1 MLKRK
6 PTNLICVGCLSLLCT
21 ASSGVLASTPDHS
34 AEDLWH
40 SQCERGDQAEIE
52 RNYGLAEKLFQESL
66 VTAKPFGTQS
76 KELQTSTARLG
87 TIKLLQGQFDAAE
100 PFYLQALRM
109 VTDIRKHGEPEPD
122 SLGWLDDFGDAYETM
137 SKKHPEKEQMC
148 LEHCIAIRDKIAP
161 GRHSKLSS
169 ACAALAAIYIRTA
182 KYPEAERILCLQI
195 SCISNKFGNK
205 SLIFVPLGSLAL
217 VQEKQKKYVEAEKNM
232 TAAVAVMSQA
242 KMSPI
247 FINAYQKDLARI
259 QTEKQK
265 QKSTR

>member
-6 PTNLICVGCLSLLCT
+6 PTNLICVGWVSLLCT
-21 ASSGVLASTPDHS
+21 ASSGALASTPDHS

-76 KELQTSTARLG
+76 RELQTSIAKLG

-100 PFYLQALRM
+100 PFYLQNLNM
-109 VTDIRKHGEPEPD
+109 VTDIQKNGEPELD
-122 SLGWLDDFGDAYETM
+122 SLGWLDDFGDAYENM

-148 LEHCIAIRDKIAP
+148 LEHCIAIRNKIAP
-161 GRHSKLSS
+161 GRHPRLSY
-169 ACAALAAIYIRTA
+169 ACAALAVIYIRTA
-182 KYPEAERILCLQI
+182 KYSEAEKILSLQI
-195 SCISNKFGNK
+195 SCINNKFGNK
-205 SLIFVPLGSLAL
+205 SQIYVPLGSLAL

-232 TAAVAVMSQA
+232 TAALAGMSQA
-242 KMSPI
+242 KISPI
-247 FINAYQKDLARI
+247 FIIAYQQHLARI
-259 QTEKQK
+259 QSEKQK